1 MQIRDEKMTLDGSFF
16 RLPSSAARQHLLC
29 NISHTA
35 LIISV
40 LLEVFQVCRKV
51 EKEGSAMDLANTI
64 NNITRRVPA
73 WPVYILLF
81 IPLGLYT
88 YWMLTGGLGADPVR
102 VFEHAVGELA
112 LQFLILGLAITP
124 LHELTKINLIKYR
137 RAIGLMA
144 FYYTFA
150 HLSVY
155 VVFDQSLDMGEIWRD
170 IVKRPYITF
179 GMVAFVLMVP
189 LALTSNNPAIRKI
202 GPVVWRKIHKLVYI
216 IVIGAVLH
224 FMLLTKTW
232 EVEPMIYAGILAVLL
247 GYRYRES
254 RKSARAARLK
264 A

>member
-1 MQIRDEKMTLDGSFF
+1 
-16 RLPSSAARQHLLC
+16 
-29 NISHTA
+29 
-35 LIISV
+35 
-40 LLEVFQVCRKV
+40 
-51 EKEGSAMDLANTI
+51 MDLANTL

-124 LHELTKINLIKYR
+124 LRELTKINLIKYR

-155 VVFDQSLDMGEIWRD
+155 VVFDQSLDM
-170 IVKRPYITF
+170 
-179 GMVAFVLMVP
+179 
-189 LALTSNNPAIRKI
+189 
-202 GPVVWRKIHKLVYI
+202 
-216 IVIGAVLH
+216 
-224 FMLLTKTW
+224 
-232 EVEPMIYAGILAVLL
+232 
-247 GYRYRES
+247 
-254 RKSARAARLK
+254 
-264 A
+264 